1 MTNDLRYSSATSA
14 MLLAMTAIQCASG
27 VEPGTA
33 LQRSHQLWH
42 EHEENS
48 WDFSQLVAL
57 VDRLA
62 PPTD

>member
-1 MTNDLRYSSATSA
+1 